1 MCGRY
6 QLKREPGALA
16 DYFEAVSLVPNFPPS
31 WNIAPTQ
38 DAPVLRLN
46 PQTGE
51 RQLNMLRWG
60 LVPHWA
66 KDAEGAARL
75 MNARS
80 DGIADKPSFREAFR
94 KRRCLVPMDG
104 FYEWQAEGQGGGKSR
119 QAFAVALRDGSP
131 MAVAGLWEGW
141 KRPDGEWLRTFTI
154 ITVESAGRQ
163 AQIHPRMPAILPPEL
178 WDAWLGAEP
187 AEPDEL
193 LGLLEPCPD
202 EELAFWPISARVG
215 KFSENDPGL
224 LARVAADVPAALNDE
239 PVM

>member
-6 QLKREPGALA
+6 FLKRPPAELV
-16 DYFEAVSLVPNFPPS
+16 DELEAAQPAPNFPPS

-38 DAPVLRLN
+38 DAPVLRFN
-46 PQTGE
+46 PQTGQ
-51 RQLNMLRWG
+51 RHLNLLRWG

-66 KDAEGAARL
+66 KDAEGGARL

-80 DGIADKPSFREAFR
+80 DGIAEKPSFRDAFQ

-104 FYEWQAEGQGGGKSR
+104 FYEWQGEGKAR
-119 QAFAVALRDGSP
+119 QPFAVALRGGP
-131 MAVAGLWEGW
+131 VMAVAGLWEGW
-141 KRPDGEWLRTFTI
+141 KHPDGEWLRSFTI

-187 AEPDEL
+187 AEPEEL
-193 LGLLEPCPD
+193 LALLEPCPD
-202 EELAFWPISARVG
+202 EELAFWPIGPRVG
-215 KFSENDPGL
+215 KFSENDAGL
-224 LARVAADVPAALNDE
+224 LERVAADVPAGLNDE
-239 PVM
+239 PVL